1 MNVKTF
7 IDRPIFAGVIS
18 VLILIVGT
26 ISLVQLPVEQF
37 PEIAPPTISVSCSYA
52 GANAETVQ
60 KSVVVPLEEAINGV
74 ENMMYMVSSSNNL
87 GGANIS
93 IYFRQ
98 GTDGDMA
105 MVNVQNRVASAQ
117 SQLPAE
123 VTKSGVNVRK
133 RQTSRIKTLAVY
145 SPDGRFDRK
154 FIANYLRINIEPRLA
169 RIAGVGEVDVSGS
182 SYSLRIWLDP
192 GKMAKY
198 GLMPSDIRT
207 VLDEQNIESPT
218 GTLGMESENTFRYVL
233 KYRGRYEQVTDY
245 ENMVIRSNSDGTIL
259 RLKDVAQI
267 ELGES
272 SYEYIGRVN
281 GCPGTTM
288 NISQTSGSNAN
299 EIIKEIDKT
308 IAEIKKDLPQG
319 LDIADLM
326 STKDFLDA
334 SIKNVIK
341 TLFEAILLVILVVFV
356 FLQSLRSTI
365 IPTISIIVSL
375 IGTFAFLLVAG
386 FSLNMITL
394 FALVLVIG
402 TVVDDSIVVVEAVQA
417 KFDVGY
423 KSAYKATVDA
433 MGGISTALIATTFVF
448 MAVFIP
454 VSFMGG
460 TTGTFYT
467 QFGLTMAVA
476 VGISL
481 LNSLT
486 LSPALCALL
495 MKPHADIAAGEKPN
509 FSSRFHYAFDAGF
522 NKLVNKYK
530 HVVLFMFKNKWLTV
544 LLITIAC
551 GGLFYLLQTTKTGLV
566 PKEDMGSINV
576 DVRTPPGTNLKET
589 EKVMLQID
597 EVINNLPQVEAYAR
611 TTGYSRLGGSGSCN
625 GMYSIRLKPWEERTG
640 EGDDIDSIIEEI
652 YRLTSHINSADLQIF
667 TRGMIPGYGSTNG
680 FEIHVQDRKGG
691 KIEDLSK
698 ITYDLI
704 AELNKRP
711 EISRAKTSF
720 DSRYPQFL
728 IDVDA
733 AMCKRNGISP
743 KDVLSVLSG
752 YVGGSYVSNLNR
764 FTKLYRVML
773 QAAPEF
779 RLDPDAL
786 KTLYVRN
793 DQGEMSPVSQ
803 YITMTRIYGPQAIA
817 RFNLF
822 PSISING
829 SAAKGYSSGQAIQA
843 VREVAAKM
851 IPSGY
856 GYEFGGM
863 SREEAAG
870 GSSTAIIFVFCVVF
884 IYLILCA
891 LYESI
896 FIPIVIVFSVPFG
909 LAGSF
914 WFANM
919 FDLENN
925 IYLQIGLLM
934 LIGLLAK
941 TAILLT
947 EYASQKRAEG
957 MSISAA
963 AMAAAKARLRPILMT
978 SLTMIFSML
987 PLMFASGVGA
997 NGNISI
1003 GVGTVGGMLIGTIA
1017 LLVIVPP
1024 LFIVF
1029 QYIEEKVM
1037 PNRKAMIEE
1046 AGSTDENNE

>member
-7 IDRPIFAGVIS
+7 IDRPILAGVIS
-18 VLILIVGT
+18 VMILLVGLIG
-26 ISLVQLPVEQF
+26 LVQLPVEQF
-37 PEIAPPTISVSCSYA
+37 PEIAPPTVSVSANYA

-60 KSVVVPLEEAINGV
+60 KSVLVPLEEAINGV
-74 ENMMYMVSSSNNL
+74 EDMMYMVSSATNS
-87 GGANIS
+87 GSASIQ

-105 MVNVQNRVASAQ
+105 MVNVQNRIASAQ
-117 SQLPAE
+117 SLLPGE
-123 VTKSGVNVRK
+123 VTKSGVTVKK
-133 RQTSRIKTLAVY
+133 RQTSRIKAIAFY
-145 SPDGRFDRK
+145 SPDNSFDRK
-154 FIANYLRINIEPRLA
+154 FIINYLKINIEPRLS
-169 RIAGVGEVDVSGS
+169 RIAGVGEVDVRGGD
-182 SYSLRIWLDP
+182 YSLRIWLDP

-198 GLMPSDIRT
+198 GLMPSDISA
-207 VLDEQNIESPT
+207 VLAEQNLEAPT
-218 GTLGMESENTFRYVL
+218 GTLGAESDNTFRYVL
-233 KYRGRYEQVTDY
+233 KYRGRYENAIDY
-245 ENMVIRSNSDGTIL
+245 ENMVIRAESNGTVL
-259 RLKDVAQI
+259 LLKDVATI
-267 ELGES
+267 ELGERT
-272 SYEYIGRVN
+272 YDYIGMVN
-281 GCPGTTM
+281 GHPGTQM
-288 NISQTSGSNAN
+288 SISQTSGSNAN
-299 EIIKEIDKT
+299 EIIKQVD
-308 IAEIKKDLPQG
+308 AEIEKIREELPKG
-319 LDIADLM
+319 LEVVDLM

-341 TLFEAILLVILVVFV
+341 TLFEAILLVVLVVFV
-356 FLQSLRSTI
+356 FLQSMRSTI

-375 IGTFAFLLVAG
+375 VGTFAFLLAAG

-417 KFDVGY
+417 KFDDGY

-433 MGGISTALIATTFVF
+433 MGGISTALLATTFVF

-486 LSPALCALL
+486 LSPALCALI
-495 MKPHADIAAGEKPN
+495 MTPHQEVKPGEKAS
-509 FSSRFHYAFDAGF
+509 FSSRFHKAFDAGF
-522 NKLVNKYK
+522 SSMVNKYK
-530 HVVLFMFKNKWLTV
+530 HVVLFMFKRKWLTV
-544 LLITIAC
+544 LLLIVAC
-551 GGLFYLLQTTKTGLV
+551 GGLVYMMDTTKTGLV

-576 DVRTPPGTNLKET
+576 DVRTPPGTNIAET
-589 EKVMLQID
+589 EKVMAEID
-597 EVINNLPQVEAYAR
+597 ERISTIPQIKAYAR
-611 TTGYSRLGGSGSCN
+611 TTGYGMMFGQGSSTGSFT
-625 GMYSIRLKPWEERTG
+625 IRLKDWKERPEKTDHID
-640 EGDDIDSIIEEI
+640 EVIKEIHRRTDDIS
-652 YRLTSHINSADLQIF
+652 SADIMVY
-667 TRGMIPGYGSTNG
+667 TRGMIPGYGASSG
-680 FEIHVQDRKGG
+680 FEVHIQDQKGG
-691 KIEDLSK
+691 KLEDLQK
-698 ITYDLI
+698 ITNDFI
-704 AELNKRP
+704 IELNKRP
-711 EISRAKTSF
+711 EISRAKTSLDTKF
-720 DSRYPQFL
+720 PMYL
-728 IDVDA
+728 VEVDA
-733 AMCKRNGISP
+733 AQCKRNGTSP
-743 KDVLSVLSG
+743 GDVLSVLSG
-752 YVGGSYVSNLNR
+752 YVGGSYASNMNR
-764 FTKLYRVML
+764 FSKLYRVML

-779 RLDPDAL
+779 RLDTESL
-786 KTLYVRN
+786 QNMFVRTSS
-793 DQGEMSPVSQ
+793 GEMSPINQ
-803 YITMTRIYGPQAIA
+803 YIKLTRIYGPQSIS

-822 PSISING
+822 TAISING
-829 SAAKGYSSGQAIQA
+829 QAADGYSSGQAIQA
-843 VREVAAKM
+843 VREVAAEVL
-851 IPSGY
+851 PSGY

-863 SREEAAG
+863 SREEADS
-870 GSSTAIIFVFCVVF
+870 GSSTAIIFVICIVF
-884 IYLILCA
+884 IFLILCA

-896 FIPIVIVFSVPFG
+896 FIPIVIILSVPFG

-914 WFANM
+914 LFARWFG
-919 FDLENN
+919 LENN

-957 MSISAA
+957 LSITAA

-978 SLTMIFSML
+978 SLTMIFGML

-1017 LLVIVPP
+1017 LLVIVPV

-1037 PNRKAMIEE
+1037 PSRKSEMLAEE
-1046 AGSTDENNE
+1046 NKEE